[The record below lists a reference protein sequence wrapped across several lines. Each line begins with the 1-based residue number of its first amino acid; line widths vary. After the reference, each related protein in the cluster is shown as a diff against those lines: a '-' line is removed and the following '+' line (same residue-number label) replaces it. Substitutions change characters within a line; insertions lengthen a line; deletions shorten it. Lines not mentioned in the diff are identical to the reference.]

1 MKKIYISP
9 ETVAVKM
16 ETANMVAVSGTLDS
30 GQKINSSDDFGARG
44 GGGGWDD
51 ED

>member
-1 MKKIYISP
+1 MKKRYISP

-16 ETANMVAVSGTLDS
+16 ETANMIALSGTLDS

-44 GGGGWDD
+44 GGGWDD

>member
-1 MKKIYISP
+1 MKKRYISP

-16 ETANMVAVSGTLDS
+16 ETANMIALSATLS
-30 GQKINSSDDFGARG
+30 TQQIESSDDFGARG